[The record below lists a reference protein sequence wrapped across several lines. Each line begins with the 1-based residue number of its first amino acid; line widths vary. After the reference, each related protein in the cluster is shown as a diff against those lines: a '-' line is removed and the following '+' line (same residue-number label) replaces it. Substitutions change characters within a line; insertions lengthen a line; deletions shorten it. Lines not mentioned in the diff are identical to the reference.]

1 MSILLLDKE
10 KVQSENS
17 SYIQEQLALKRYIER
32 MSLREKTLLKLQTK
46 TPLEVDS
53 SERIALRKAMIN
65 PKDEYTLERVIGG
78 NDLFPLHY
86 LEKGL
91 IVGKSVCRIK
101 INNGSG
107 REPDYGTGF
116 LVSPNLLLTNNH
128 VLPSYEI
135 AIDSSAQFNY
145 EKDLDFN
152 ERKMQEFTFAP
163 DVFFMTNIDLDFTL
177 IAVNEKSNS
186 GTGISDFGYLPLI
199 KQTGKVLLGEYVSI
213 IQHPEGRHKS
223 IVLREN
229 KITDIFDY
237 FIHYTADTCPGSSGS
252 VVCNDNWNV
261 IALHHSSIPD
271 PEYPGQYIANEG
283 IRISSILK
291 YIEEHASSFNN
302 TQQELIKNL
311 SHDITVNSVITNDN
325 IAEDFS
331 LERFE
336 SLTGHNPKFL
346 GELYEVPHPKLRDD
360 LENDVVKTING
371 ERILNYTHFSIVMSK
386 SRRLAFY
393 TVVDIDGNQLKN
405 EERDDGW
412 RYDPR
417 IDRKFQCGNELYGNP
432 PNNLDRGHLVR
443 RRDPIW
449 GNDSDKANEDTF
461 HFTNCSPQH
470 ETFNQ
475 SKHLWLGLED
485 YLLNNV
491 KNNLYKAIIF
501 NGPVFRDNDI
511 IYRGVKI
518 PEEFWKVAVV
528 VKDDGE
534 ISATAYIVSQK
545 EFLNNLERSVPG
557 EFRTFQVKVSIVE
570 ALTGLDFFDLRN
582 YDPLERLESTTFGT
596 FIENFE
602 NIQL

>member
-1 MSILLLDKE
+1 MSILLDKE

-17 SYIQEQLALKRYIER
+17 LYMQEQLALKRYIER
-32 MSLREKTLLKLQTK
+32 MSCREKTLLKLQTK

-53 SERIALRKAMIN
+53 TERVALRKAMLD
-65 PKDEYTLERVIGG
+65 PKDKYTLESLIDG
-78 NDLFPLHY
+78 NDLLPINY
-86 LEKGL
+86 LERGL
-91 IVGKSVCRIK
+91 IIGKAVCRIK

-107 REPDYGTGF
+107 RRPEYGTGF

-135 AIDSSAQFNY
+135 SINSSAQFNY
-145 EKDLDFN
+145 EEDLDFN
-152 ERKMQEFTFAP
+152 ERKMQEFKFAP
-163 DVFFMTNIDLDFTL
+163 DVFFMTNAKLDFTL
-177 IAVNEKSNS
+177 VAVNEKSTS
-186 GTGISDFGYLPLI
+186 GTDISDFGYIPLI

-213 IQHPEGRHKS
+213 IQHPEGGHKS

-229 KITDIFDY
+229 KITDIFDN

-261 IALHHSSIPD
+261 IALHHASIPD
-271 PEYPGQYIANEG
+271 KEHLGQYIANEG
-283 IRISSILK
+283 IRISRILQ
-291 YIEEHASSFNN
+291 YIEENKSFLNN
-302 TQQELIKNL
+302 QQQELIKNL
-311 SHDITVNSVITNDN
+311 SHDITVNSSMDADD

-346 GELYEVPHPKLRDD
+346 GEHYEIPHPKLRAD
-360 LENDVVKTING
+360 LENDVAKTING
-371 ERILNYTHFSIVMSK
+371 EKILNYTHFSIVMSK

-405 EERDDGW
+405 EERNDDW

-417 IDRKFQCGNELYGNP
+417 IDHKFQCGEELYRK
-432 PNNLDRGHLVR
+432 NNVDKGHLVR
-443 RRDPIW
+443 RRDPVW
-449 GNDSDKANEDTF
+449 GNDSNKANEDTF
-461 HFTNCSPQH
+461 HFTNASPQH
-470 ETFNQ
+470 KTFNQ

-491 KNNLYKAIIF
+491 RENSYKAIIF
-501 NGPVFRDNDI
+501 NGPVFRENDI

-545 EFLNNLERSVPG
+545 EFLNNLEKSAPG
-557 EFRTFQVKVSIVE
+557 EFRTFQVKVSIIE
-570 ALTGLDFFDLRN
+570 ALTGLDFFNLRN
-582 YDPLERLESTTFGT
+582 HDPLEGLESTTFGRV
-596 FIENFE
+596 IESLE
-602 NIQL
+602 DIQL

>member
-1 MSILLLDKE
+1 MILSLDKN
-10 KVQSENS
+10 KVETEDISA
-17 SYIQEQLALKRYIER
+17 IQEQLALQRYIKR
-32 MSLREKTLLKLQTK
+32 MASREKTILSLQTK

-53 SERIALRKAMIN
+53 SERVALRKAMIN
-65 PKDEYTLERVIGG
+65 PKDEYTLERVIGES
-78 NDLFPLHY
+78 DLFLLNY

-91 IVGKSVCRIK
+91 RVGKSVCRIE

-107 REPDYGTGF
+107 RETGYGTGF

-135 AIDSSAQFNY
+135 AINSSAQFNY
-145 EKDLDFN
+145 EKDLNFN
-152 ERKMQEFTFAP
+152 KREMQEFNFAP
-163 DVFFMTNIDLDFTL
+163 DVFFMTNVDLDFTL
-177 IAVNEKSNS
+177 VAVNEKSIS

-213 IQHPEGRHKS
+213 IQHPKGGYKS

-229 KITDIFDY
+229 KITDIFEN

-252 VVCNDNWNV
+252 VVCNDSWDV
-261 IALHHSSIPD
+261 IALHHSGVPD
-271 PEYPGQYIANEG
+271 PEHPGQYIANEG

-291 YIEEHASSFNN
+291 YIEENTSSLNN
-302 TQQELIKNL
+302 AQQELIKNL
-311 SHDITVNSVITNDN
+311 SHYITVSSMSDDN

-336 SLTGHNPKFL
+336 HLTGHNTKFL
-346 GELYEVPHPKLRDD
+346 GERYEIPHPKLRAD
-360 LENDVVKTING
+360 LESDVAKAING
-371 ERILNYTHFSIVMSK
+371 EKFLNYTHFSIVMSK

-393 TVVDIDGNQLKN
+393 TVVNIDGNQLKDN
-405 EERDDGW
+405 ERNDRW

-417 IDRKFQCGNELYGNP
+417 IDHKFQCGNELYD
-432 PNNLDRGHLVR
+432 NNNVDRGHLVR
-443 RRDPIW
+443 RRDPVW
-449 GNDSDKANEDTF
+449 GNDSNGANEDTF

-470 ETFNQ
+470 KTFNQ
-475 SKHLWLGLED
+475 GHHLWLGLED
-485 YLLNNV
+485 YLLGNIRNNSH
-491 KNNLYKAIIF
+491 KAIIF
-501 NGPVFRDNDI
+501 TGPVFRENDI
-511 IYRGVKI
+511 VYRGVKI

-545 EFLNNLERSVPG
+545 EFLNDLERDVPG

-582 YDPLERLESTTFGT
+582 HDPLDRIESTTFGRY
-596 FIENFE
+596 IEHFE

>member
-1 MSILLLDKE
+1 MILSFDKN
-10 KVQSENS
+10 KVETEDS
-17 SYIQEQLALKRYIER
+17 SAIQEQLALQRYIKR
-32 MSLREKTLLKLQTK
+32 MALREKIILSLQTK

-53 SERIALRKAMIN
+53 SERVALRKAMIN
-65 PKDEYTLERVIGG
+65 PKDEYTLERVIGES
-78 NDLFPLHY
+78 DLFLLNY

-91 IVGKSVCRIK
+91 RVGRSVCRIE

-107 REPDYGTGF
+107 REPGYGTGF

-135 AIDSSAQFNY
+135 AINSSAQFNY

-152 ERKMQEFTFAP
+152 KREMQEFNFAP
-163 DVFFMTNIDLDFTL
+163 DVFFMTNVDLDFTL
-177 IAVNEKSNS
+177 VAVNEKSVS

-213 IQHPEGRHKS
+213 IQHPKGAYKS

-229 KITDIFDY
+229 KITDIFEN

-252 VVCNDNWNV
+252 VVCNDSWDV
-261 IALHHSSIPD
+261 IALHHSGVPD
-271 PEYPGQYIANEG
+271 PEHPSQYIANEG

-291 YIEEHASSFNN
+291 YIEENASSLNN
-302 TQQELIKNL
+302 AQQELIKNL
-311 SHDITVNSVITNDN
+311 SHYITVSSMTDDS

-336 SLTGHNPKFL
+336 HLTGHNTKFL
-346 GELYEVPHPKLRDD
+346 GERYEIPHPKLRAD
-360 LENDVVKTING
+360 LESDVAKTING
-371 ERILNYTHFSIVMSK
+371 EKILNYTHFSIVMSK
-386 SRRLAFY
+386 SRRMAFY
-393 TVVDIDGNQLKN
+393 TVVNIDGNQLKDS
-405 EERDDGW
+405 ERNDRW

-417 IDRKFQCGNELYGNP
+417 IDHEFQCGNELYGN
-432 PNNLDRGHLVR
+432 NNVDRGHLVR
-443 RRDPIW
+443 RRDPVW
-449 GNDSDKANEDTF
+449 GNDSNKANEDTF

-470 ETFNQ
+470 KTFNQ
-475 SKHLWLGLED
+475 SHHLWLGLED
-485 YLLNNV
+485 YLLENIRNSSH
-491 KNNLYKAIIF
+491 KAIIF
-501 NGPVFRDNDI
+501 TGPVFRENDI
-511 IYRGVKI
+511 VYRGVKI

-528 VKDDGE
+528 VKDDGK

-545 EFLNNLERSVPG
+545 EFLNDLERDVPG

-582 YDPLERLESTTFGT
+582 HDPLDRIESTTFGRY
-596 FIENFE
+596 IEHFE